1 MRHYRATDVRNQRR
15 AAAEGA
21 NASIRRVPFWTKL
34 LAYVAGVPLVVM
46 TLFWNVSIAKPT
58 TGRPTYVAGPTV
70 EFAKMS
76 VTIVASFPS
85 VCTSPVTVLGK
96 KPMSSQPFSK
106 SVEMFAELAEPSRF
120 ELLNVMT
127 FASSR

>member
-1 MRHYRATDVRNQRR
+1 
-15 AAAEGA
+15 
-21 NASIRRVPFWTKL
+21 
-34 LAYVAGVPLVVM
+34 
-46 TLFWNVSIAKPT
+46 
-58 TGRPTYVAGPTV
+58 
-70 EFAKMS
+70 
-76 VTIVASFPS
+76 
-85 VCTSPVTVLGK
+85 VLGK